1 MRSNGLVVELAD
13 EWEDLGGEGGDVLH
27 IGHHLVGEVGLHAA
41 NPGHAQTGIGETV
54 EQAITL
60 DETVVKSVDE
70 AGVLDKAVV
79 KSVDEAGVLDKA
91 SVKSVDEACALDETV
106 VETVDKSISLD
117 ESIAVKESVAV
128 HKTVA
133 LDQSVAKTIDK
144 AVALDQTVA
153 KAVADEHG
161 HGAGA
166 AEGSHQSG
174 GGGELHGWIG
184 MVLEK

>member
-1 MRSNGLVVELAD
+1 MVELAD

-41 NPGHAQTGIGETV
+41 NPGHAQTGITETV

-60 DETVVKSVDE
+60 DETVVKSVDEDGVLDKAVVKSVDE

-79 KSVDEAGVLDKA
+79 KSVDEA
-91 SVKSVDEACALDETV
+91 CALDETV
-106 VETVDKSISLD
+106 DKSVSLD
-117 ESIAVKESVAV
+117 ESIAVEESVAV

>member
-1 MRSNGLVVELAD
+1 MVELAD

-79 KSVDEAGVLDKA
+79 KSVDEA
-91 SVKSVDEACALDETV
+91 CALDETV
-106 VETVDKSISLD
+106 VETVDKSVSLD
-117 ESIAVKESVAV
+117 ESIAVEESVAV
-128 HKTVA
+128 H
-133 LDQSVAKTIDK
+133 K

>member
-1 MRSNGLVVELAD
+1 MVELAD

-79 KSVDEAGVLDKA
+79 KSVDEA
-91 SVKSVDEACALDETV
+91 CALDETV
-106 VETVDKSISLD
+106 DKSVSLD
-117 ESIAVKESVAV
+117 ESIAVEESVAV

>member
-1 MRSNGLVVELAD
+1 MVELAD

-41 NPGHAQTGIGETV
+41 NPGHAQTGIGETI

-79 KSVDEAGVLDKA
+79 KSVDEA
-91 SVKSVDEACALDETV
+91 CALDETV
-106 VETVDKSISLD
+106 DKSVSLD
-117 ESIAVKESVAV
+117 ESIAVEESVAV
-128 HKTVA
+128 HKT
-133 LDQSVAKTIDK
+133 
-144 AVALDQTVA
+144 VALDQTVA

>member
-1 MRSNGLVVELAD
+1 MVELAD

-27 IGHHLVGEVGLHAA
+27 IGHHLVGEVGLNAA

-79 KSVDEAGVLDKA
+79 KSVDEA
-91 SVKSVDEACALDETV
+91 CALDETV
-106 VETVDKSISLD
+106 VETVDKSVSLD
-117 ESIAVKESVAV
+117 ESIAVEESVAV

-174 GGGELHGWIG
+174 GGGELHGWR
-184 MVLEK
+184 LERDGAGEVSCSSSS

>member
-1 MRSNGLVVELAD
+1 MVELAD

-79 KSVDEAGVLDKA
+79 KSVDEA
-91 SVKSVDEACALDETV
+91 CALDETV
-106 VETVDKSISLD
+106 DKSVSLD
-117 ESIAVKESVAV
+117 ESIAVEESVAV

-174 GGGELHGWIG
+174 GGGELHGWRG
-184 MVLEK
+184 MVLKK

>member
-70 AGVLDKAVV
+70 AGVLDKAV
-79 KSVDEAGVLDKA
+79 
-91 SVKSVDEACALDETV
+91 VKSVDEACALDETV

>member
-1 MRSNGLVVELAD
+1 MVELAD

-91 SVKSVDEACALDETV
+91 VVKSVDEACALDETV
-106 VETVDKSISLD
+106 DKSVSLE
-117 ESIAVKESVAV
+117 ESIAVEESVAV
-128 HKTVA
+128 HKT
-133 LDQSVAKTIDK
+133 
-144 AVALDQTVA
+144 VALDQTVA

>member
-1 MRSNGLVVELAD
+1 MVELAD

-79 KSVDEAGVLDKA
+79 KSVDEA
-91 SVKSVDEACALDETV
+91 CALDETV
-106 VETVDKSISLD
+106 VETVDKSVSLD
-117 ESIAVKESVAV
+117 ESIAVEESVAV

>member
-1 MRSNGLVVELAD
+1 MVELAD

-41 NPGHAQTGIGETV
+41 NPGHAQTGIGETIEH

-79 KSVDEAGVLDKA
+79 KSVDEA
-91 SVKSVDEACALDETV
+91 CALDETV
-106 VETVDKSISLD
+106 DKSVSLD
-117 ESIAVKESVAV
+117 ESIAVEESVAI
-128 HKTVA
+128 HKT
-133 LDQSVAKTIDK
+133 
-144 AVALDQTVA
+144 VALDQTVA

-174 GGGELHGWIG
+174 GGGELHGWRG